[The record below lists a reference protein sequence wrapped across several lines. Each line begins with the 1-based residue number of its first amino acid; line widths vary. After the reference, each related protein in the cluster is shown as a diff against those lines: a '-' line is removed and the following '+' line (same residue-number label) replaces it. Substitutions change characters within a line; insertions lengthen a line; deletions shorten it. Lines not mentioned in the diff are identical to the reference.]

1 MFVPSTDLVIEDLY
15 KAHNSCLGQ
24 LGLNV
29 WRSRTCLRFLV
40 EKVRESFSLKHL
52 IQIYLL
58 KLYKGSIL
66 ILASWYTCSLLSNA
80 EDYSTENGRRG
91 SLKYLPE
98 KSWAKATSPSRKS
111 GISSVASF
119 FFTYLLFVFLEQDI
133 LTCMMD
139 NRSGFHHRS
148 ALRYGRVGRQNLK
161 STTMEV
167 RTWKVISLTKGWEP
181 KNHGMSIS
189 TQGYFSFSSLLISL
203 TFIFYWNSYRI
214 KEIIGVGWSSRSWSS
229 SRSRP
234 PSTPAEEESQWGGV
248 SPKPM
253 KQRKNKSSKKGAQE
267 KREENSPLMEDDD
280 KPKFPLRWRSGK
292 ESMASRE
299 GAMVFLCENF
309 SKTTAVLL
317 EGFLFLAHD
326 FPKLDMVTY
335 FETSL
340 DVSPCL
346 VPEESTTTI
355 R

>member
-1 MFVPSTDLVIEDLY
+1 
-15 KAHNSCLGQ
+15 
-24 LGLNV
+24 
-29 WRSRTCLRFLV
+29 
-40 EKVRESFSLKHL
+40 
-52 IQIYLL
+52 
-58 KLYKGSIL
+58 
-66 ILASWYTCSLLSNA
+66 
-80 EDYSTENGRRG
+80 
-91 SLKYLPE
+91 
-98 KSWAKATSPSRKS
+98 
-111 GISSVASF
+111 
-119 FFTYLLFVFLEQDI
+119 
-133 LTCMMD
+133 
-139 NRSGFHHRS
+139 
-148 ALRYGRVGRQNLK
+148 
-161 STTMEV
+161 
-167 RTWKVISLTKGWEP
+167 
-181 KNHGMSIS
+181 
-189 TQGYFSFSSLLISL
+189 
-203 TFIFYWNSYRI
+203 
-214 KEIIGVGWSSRSWSS
+214 
-229 SRSRP
+229 
-234 PSTPAEEESQWGGV
+234 
-248 SPKPM
+248 M